1 MLTISFTN
9 DALKFVKGL
18 EAKPARQVYEKTIL
32 LISDPRPASSTE
44 LKGFRGYL
52 RLRVGNFRVIYKIL
66 HDSIQVVLIDNRSD
80 DEVYRRLHRLPH
92 A

>member
-1 MLTISFTN
+1 MLTISFSK

-18 EAKPARQVYEKTIL
+18 EAKPARQVYEKTIS
-32 LISDPRPASSTE
+32 LIADPRPAASTE

-52 RLRVGNFRVIYKIL
+52 RLRVGDFRVIYKIL
-66 HDSIQVVLIDNRSD
+66 QDSVQVVLIDNRSD
-80 DEVYRRLHRLPH
+80 DEVYRHLERLSL